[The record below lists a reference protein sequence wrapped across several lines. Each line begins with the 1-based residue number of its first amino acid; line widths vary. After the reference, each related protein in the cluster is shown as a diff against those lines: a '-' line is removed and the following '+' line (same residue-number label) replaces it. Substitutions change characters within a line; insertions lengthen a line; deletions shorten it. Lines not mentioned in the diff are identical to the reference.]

1 MPTRLT
7 QARIKELKERLLQK
21 REETLKELKTVEQSL
36 KAGSQSELVGDNAF
50 DDEFADSGSATFERE
65 RDLSLYETLKD
76 LLARVDRALNRID
89 QGTYGTCLKCG
100 APIPPERLEAIP
112 FAELC
117 VECKKKEERER

>member
-36 KAGSQSELVGDNAF
+36 KAGSQAELVGDNAF

-89 QGTYGTCLKCG
+89 QGTYGACLKCG

>member
-1 MPTRLT
+1 MPARLT

-36 KAGSQSELVGDNAF
+36 KASSQAELVGDNAF

-76 LLARVDRALNRID
+76 LLARIDRALNRIE
-89 QGTYGTCLKCG
+89 QGTYGACLKCG
-100 APIPPERLEAIP
+100 AAIPAERLEAIP

>member
-36 KAGSQSELVGDNAF
+36 KAGSQAELVGDNAF

-89 QGTYGTCLKCG
+89 QGTYGACLKCG

-117 VECKKKEERER
+117 VECKKQEERER

>member
-7 QARIKELKERLLQK
+7 QARIKELKEKLLQK

-36 KAGSQSELVGDNAF
+36 KAGSQAELVGDNAF

-89 QGTYGTCLKCG
+89 QGTYGACLKCG